1 LIIGHTCVEAAPVL
15 GSRQGFF
22 CKKFDIKTLEF
33 FPSKK
38 RKISQVKKEL
48 IAIKVKKV

>member
-1 LIIGHTCVEAAPVL
+1 VL
-15 GSRQGFF
+15 KLPLYYGSRQGFF

-38 RKISQVKKEL
+38 KKNQSNKKKEL
-48 IAIKVKKV
+48 IAIQVKKI